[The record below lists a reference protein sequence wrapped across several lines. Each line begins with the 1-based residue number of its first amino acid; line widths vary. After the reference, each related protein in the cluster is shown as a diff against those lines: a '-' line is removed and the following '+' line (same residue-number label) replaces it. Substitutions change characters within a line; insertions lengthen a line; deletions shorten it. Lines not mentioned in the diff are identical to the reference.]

1 MWPKD
6 LLRIADLTRQDILD
20 LFDLVKRM
28 KQNRQEFAHACE
40 GKVLGM
46 LFRKPST
53 RTRVSFE
60 TAIYQLGGYGML
72 FRPDEL
78 QLGRGETIADTARV
92 LSRYIDAMMIR
103 TFAHDEVVEFA
114 KHATIP
120 TINGL
125 TDLLHPCQG
134 LTDYFTMWEHLGKL
148 DGLKVTYVGDGNN
161 VAHSLILGAAKLGV
175 HLTIA
180 TPRGNEPLAE
190 ILTLAMADKD
200 RNGSVIEVLN
210 DPIQAVSGAQV
221 VYTDVWASMGQ
232 EDQAAA
238 RNALFKPYQVN
249 MSLLSHASRDWRFM
263 HCLPAHRGHEVVD
276 EVCDHPQSII
286 FDQAENRLHVQ
297 KGILYNLIK
306 RNG

>member
-6 LLRIADLTRQDILD
+6 LLRIADLTRQDILS

-28 KQNRQEFAHACE
+28 KQNKQEFARACE

-72 FRPDEL
+72 FRQDEL

-103 TFAHDEVVEFA
+103 TFAHDDVVEFA
-114 KHATIP
+114 RHATIP

-134 LTDYFTMWEHLGKL
+134 LTDYFTMWEHLGSL

-161 VAHSLILGAAKLGV
+161 VAHSLILGAAKLGI
-175 HLTIA
+175 HLNIA
-180 TPRGNEPLAE
+180 TPRGNEPDAE
-190 ILTLAMADKD
+190 ILKLAMADKD

-210 DPIQAVSGAQV
+210 DPIQAVAGAQV

-238 RNALFKPYQVN
+238 RDALFKPYQIN
-249 MSLLSHASRDWRFM
+249 ISLLSHADKNWRFM

-297 KGILYNLIK
+297 KGILYNLI
-306 RNG
+306 RR

>member
-6 LLRIADLTRQDILD
+6 VLAINDLTRTQVLE
-20 LFDLVKRM
+20 LFMLVQQM
-28 KQNRQEFAHACE
+28 KKDPKEFGKSCQ

-60 TAIYQLGGYGML
+60 VGIYQLGGMGML

-78 QLGRGETIADTARV
+78 QLGRGESIADTARV

-103 TFAHDEVVEFA
+103 TFEHAEVVEFA
-114 KHATIP
+114 RNATIP

-134 LTDYFTMWEHLGKL
+134 LTDYFSVWERGIDLK
-148 DGLKVTYVGDGNN
+148 GLKFTYLGDGNN
-161 VAHSLILGAAKLGV
+161 VAHSLIYGAAKLGV
-175 HLTIA
+175 NLTIA
-180 TPRGNEPLAE
+180 CPAGYEPDGAILAE
-190 ILTLAMADKD
+190 GRQGAELTG
-200 RNGSVIEVLN
+200 GSISVVN
-210 DPIQAVSGAQV
+210 DPVAAVKGARV

-232 EDQAAA
+232 EDQEKA
-238 RNALFKPYQVN
+238 RNELFKPYQVN
-249 MSLLSHASRDWRFM
+249 LELLGNADPKWLFM
-263 HCLPAHRGHEVVD
+263 HCLPAHRGLEVTD
-276 EVCDHPQSII
+276 SVCDHDQSII

-297 KGILYNLIK
+297 KGILYNLLAH
-306 RNG
+306 

>member
-6 LLRIADLTRQDILD
+6 LLAINQLSRTQVLE
-20 LFDLVKRM
+20 LFMLVKQM
-28 KQNRQEFAHACE
+28 KATPEEFRSACE

-60 TAIYQLGGYGML
+60 VAIYQLGGTGML

-78 QLGRGETIADTARV
+78 QLGRGETVADTARV

-103 TFAHDEVVEFA
+103 TFSHDEVVEFA

-120 TINGL
+120 TVNGL

-134 LTDYFTMWEHLGKL
+134 LTDYFSMYEKGL
-148 DGLKVTYVGDGNN
+148 DLRGLKVTYLGDGNN
-161 VAHSLILGAAKLGV
+161 VAHSLIYGAAKLGV
-175 HLTIA
+175 KLTIGCPPGYEPDRAIVEEALEEGRETGCNIEIIHDPA
-180 TPRGNEPLAE
+180 T
-190 ILTLAMADKD
+190 
-200 RNGSVIEVLN
+200 
-210 DPIQAVSGAQV
+210 AVKGARV

-232 EDQAAA
+232 EAEEQR
-238 RNALFKPYQVN
+238 RNDLFKPFQVN
-249 MSLLSHASRDWRFM
+249 PELLRHADPDWLFM
-263 HCLPAHRGHEVVD
+263 HCLPAHRGLEVTDEIADHE
-276 EVCDHPQSII
+276 QSII

-297 KGILYNLIK
+297 KGILYNLLV
-306 RNG
+306 R